1 MYDKMLRHRLISL
14 INEKG
19 ISEYQ
24 LSLDLGR
31 SQSYIHSIT
40 SGQNL
45 PSMSAFFEIC
55 SYFDITPTEFFDP
68 NLHNPTLFHKIT
80 ELLKNFNDDDLS
92 LLYTLLTRLVS
103 FETTQ
108 K

>member
-55 SYFDITPTEFFDP
+55 SYFDITPTEF
-68 NLHNPTLFHKIT
+68 LIQICIT
-80 ELLKNFNDDDLS
+80 QPYSIKS
-92 LLYTLLTRLVS
+92 LNY
-103 FETTQ
+103 
-108 K
+108 